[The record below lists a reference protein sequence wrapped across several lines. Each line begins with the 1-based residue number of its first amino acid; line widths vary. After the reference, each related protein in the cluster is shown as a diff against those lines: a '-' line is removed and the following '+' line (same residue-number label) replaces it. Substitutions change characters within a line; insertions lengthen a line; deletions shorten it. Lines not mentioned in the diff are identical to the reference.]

1 MSFLPPPNPHLYP
14 PVPTSASP
22 FRRDW
27 VGGGFF
33 THSKKQRSKWSDR
46 LGRILWLP
54 GSFAPQSWSL
64 PSNQSLQ
71 GTEDCVWCEDFYLF
85 IRNLT

>member
-1 MSFLPPPNPHLYP
+1 MSFLPPNPHLHP

-27 VGGGFF
+27 GGGGFF

-46 LGRILWLP
+46 
-54 GSFAPQSWSL
+54 
-64 PSNQSLQ
+64 
-71 GTEDCVWCEDFYLF
+71 
-85 IRNLT
+85 